1 MPTPAN
7 TTSRFIVRIQAR
19 PADLVPANDSVAGA
33 IAEVAVANLE
43 MVVVLA
49 PDLGTIRPAPAANDQ
64 RPDDFA
70 AAMRRVEQD
79 CYAAG

>member
-1 MPTPAN
+1 MVPTPAN
-7 TTSRFIVRIQAR
+7 TASRFIIQIQAR
-19 PADLVPANDSVAGA
+19 PADLVPANDSVAG
-33 IAEVAVANLE
+33 ANLE